1 MSTQIREIVDLL
13 NKPPFS
19 KNFSLCAPR
28 ARLRLSLLPQLRAR
42 REFFAKRRA
51 DFITTLAAAPP
62 CVCVPAQ
69 CDLR

>member
-28 ARLRLSLLPQLRAR
+28 ARLRSLHAR
-42 REFFAKRRA
+42 LHSPHGRG
-51 DFITTLAAAPP
+51 LA
-62 CVCVPAQ
+62 
-69 CDLR
+69 